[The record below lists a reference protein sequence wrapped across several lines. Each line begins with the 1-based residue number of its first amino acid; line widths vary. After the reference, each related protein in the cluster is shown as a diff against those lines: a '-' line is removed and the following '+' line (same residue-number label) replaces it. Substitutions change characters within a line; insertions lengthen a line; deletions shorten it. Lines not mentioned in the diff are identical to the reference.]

1 MEALLSFE
9 SVNFSYGSEPV
20 LREVSFSVAR
30 GEVVGLVGP
39 NGSGKSTALGLA
51 FALLLPQSGTVVMSG
66 RSVGGL
72 SRREI
77 ARQAALVPQDTL
89 SRFSFSVRDV
99 VAMGRNPH
107 LGRFHVEGE
116 HDRAVVQRA
125 LEQTE
130 VLRFADRMLDELS
143 GGERQRVMI
152 ARALAQEPAL
162 LLLDEPTSNLDL
174 AHQLECF
181 ELVRDFAK
189 ESRGALVAV
198 HDLNLASRYCERIV
212 MLGEGSVA
220 AQGAPHEVLS
230 EENLARYFGI
240 DARVRLEPGVPGVSI
255 TPVSSIRGED

>member
-1 MEALLSFE
+1 MDALLSFE
-9 SVNFSYGSEPV
+9 SVDFSYGGEPV
-20 LREVSFSVAR
+20 LREVTFQVAP

-51 FALLLPQSGTVVMSG
+51 FALLSPQAG
-66 RSVGGL
+66 RIEMTGQSVSRL

-77 ARQAALVPQDTL
+77 ARHAALVPQDTL
-89 SRFSFSVRDV
+89 SRFSFSVREV

-125 LEQTE
+125 LEQTQ
-130 VLRFADRMLDELS
+130 VLAFADRMLDELS

-152 ARALAQEPAL
+152 ARALAQEPEL

-181 ELVRDFAK
+181 ELVRGFAR
-189 ESRGALVAV
+189 EGGGALVAV
-198 HDLNLASRYCERIV
+198 HDLNLASRYCERII

-220 AQGAPHEVLS
+220 AQGSPRDVLS

-240 DARVRLEPGVPGVSI
+240 DARVRLEPGIPGVSI

>member
-1 MEALLSFE
+1 MDALLSFE

-20 LREVSFSVAR
+20 LREVSFSVAP

-51 FALLLPQSGTVVMSG
+51 FALLCPQSGTVAMSG
-66 RSVGGL
+66 RSVGEF

-198 HDLNLASRYCERIV
+198 HDLNLASRYCDRIV

-220 AQGAPHEVLS
+220 AQGAPREVLS

-255 TPVSSIRGED
+255 TPVAPIRGEG